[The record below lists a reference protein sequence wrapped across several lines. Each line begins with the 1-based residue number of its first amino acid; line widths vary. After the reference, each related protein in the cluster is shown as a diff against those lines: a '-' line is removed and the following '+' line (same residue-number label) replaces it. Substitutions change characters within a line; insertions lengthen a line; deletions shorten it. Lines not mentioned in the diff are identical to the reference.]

1 MPKALYDE
9 FDVEF
14 SPESVLTA
22 FAHKYIKSDYQNNQ
36 T

>member
-14 SPESVLTA
+14 SLQQVC
-22 FAHKYIKSDYQNNQ
+22 
-36 T
+36 